1 MRQLTVSTSAKA
13 SARSEY
19 TAHTSSL
26 KARQDDLSNTINS
39 TTHNTTTNNTN
50 TTTPLK
56 AVDELDYEELR
67 SELKATQEKV
77 KLIEQQRSVEM
88 KAMLAVAQ
96 KLQATVDQYTH
107 QGQANNT
114 SQDLGTAK
122 QGDVDV

>member
-19 TAHTSSL
+19 TAQTSSL

-39 TTHNTTTNNTN
+39 TTNNTTTNNTN
-50 TTTPLK
+50 SPLK
-56 AVDELDYEELR
+56 AVDELDYDELR

-96 KLQATVDQYTH
+96 KLQATVDQYIQ

-114 SQDLGTAK
+114 SQDSGTAK